1 MIDATGNPGGASL
14 SPAERERYRRQII
27 VPEIGECG
35 QGRLKAARVCVVG
48 LGGLGSVSATYLAA
62 AGIGYLRAVDCDCVE
77 PGNLNRQLLHW
88 TADLGRSK
96 ADSAREKLSALNPEV
111 EIETVQMEVTPE
123 TVGEAVAD
131 CRLIV
136 DATDN
141 LATRRVLNRFAVR
154 GRIPFVFGG
163 VEGFGG
169 MVLTVAPG
177 DSPCLEC
184 LFPGPDREEPREI
197 GVPGPLPG
205 VVASLQALEAIKLI
219 LGAGSPLLGRLLLF
233 RGLDMTF
240 REVGVDRD
248 LDCPVCGPA
257 GRES

>member
-1 MIDATGNPGGASL
+1 MTDATENPLGPVL
-14 SPAERERYRRQII
+14 SPEERERYRRQII
-27 VPEIGECG
+27 IPEIGERG
-35 QGRLKAARVCVVG
+35 QGRLKAARVCVIG

-77 PGNLNRQLLHW
+77 PGNLNRQFLHW
-88 TADLGRSK
+88 TSDLGRPK

-111 EIETVQMEVTPE
+111 EVDAVRLEVTPE
-123 TVGEAVAD
+123 TAEEAVGD

-141 LATRRVLNRFAVR
+141 LAVRRILNRFAVR
-154 GRIPFVFGG
+154 RRIPFVFGG

-169 MVLTVAPG
+169 MVLTVVPG

-184 LFPGPDREEPREI
+184 LFPGPDRRGEREI

-205 VVASLQALEAIKLI
+205 VIASLQALEAIKLI
-219 LGAGSPLLGRLLLF
+219 LGAGSPLMGRLLLF

-257 GRES
+257 GREA